1 MGAQWKA
8 KGKELAANAKGRL
21 FGRLAKDIMIAA
33 RSGADPATNSRLRL
47 VVEQARKVSMPKET
61 LDRAIKKGAGLT
73 GETVNFEHVIYEGFA
88 PHRVPVMVECLT
100 DNVNRTAPEMRVLF
114 RKGQLGTSGSVAWDF
129 DYMGMIEAEP
139 AAAGA
144 DPELAAIEAGAQD
157 FEPGEEGGA
166 SLFLTD
172 PADLDLVSRAL
183 PAQGFSVLSAKLG
196 YKPKN
201 PVDPASLSAGDLEE
215 VETFLAAIDAHDD
228 VQNVFVGLAG

>member
-8 KGKELAANAKGRL
+8 KGKDLAANAKGRV
-21 FGRLAKDIMIAA
+21 FGKLSKDIMIAA
-33 RSGADPATNSRLRL
+33 RSGADPASNARLRL
-47 VVEQARKVSMPKET
+47 LVEQARKVSMPKDT

-73 GETVNFEHVIYEGFA
+73 GEAVNFEHVIYEGFA
-88 PHRVPVMVECLT
+88 PHQMPVMVECLT

-129 DYMGMIEAEP
+129 DHVGMIEAEP
-139 AAAGA
+139 TAAGA

-157 FEPGEEGGA
+157 FEAGDEDGTT
-166 SLFLTD
+166 LFLTD

-183 PAQGFSVLSAKLG
+183 PVHGFNVLSAKLG
-196 YKPKN
+196 YKSKN
-201 PVDPASLSAGDLEE
+201 PVDPASLSAEHLED
-215 VETFLAAIDAHDD
+215 VEAFLAAIDANDD

>member
-8 KGKELAANAKGRL
+8 KHKDLAANAKGRV
-21 FGRLAKDIMIAA
+21 FGKLSKDIMIAA
-33 RSGADPATNSRLRL
+33 RNGADPASNARLRL

-73 GETVNFEHVIYEGFA
+73 GEAVHFDHVIYEGFA

-100 DNVNRTAPEMRVLF
+100 DNVNRAASDMRVLF
-114 RKGQLGTSGSVAWDF
+114 RKGQLGSSGSVSWDF
-129 DYMGMIEAEP
+129 DHVGLIEAEP
-139 AAAGA
+139 TAAGA
-144 DPELAAIEAGAQD
+144 DAEVAAIEAGAQD
-157 FEPGEEGGA
+157 LEPGEEEGTT
-166 SLFLTD
+166 LFVTN

-183 PAQGFSVLSAKLG
+183 PAQGFTVLSAKLG

-201 PVDPASLSAGDLEE
+201 PVNPASLSATDLEE
-215 VETFLAAIDAHDD
+215 VEAFLAAIDANDD